1 MIMNWN
7 TFGRGMAVSAI
18 ALSVA
23 GIASAQVTTSSMRG
37 QVTNAEGSA
46 VPNATVV
53 ITHTPSG
60 TMTAAVTSANG
71 DFSARGLRVGGP
83 YTVEVTGGDFTP
95 VTVTDIYI
103 DLDQT
108 YPLNLTVS
116 GERKLETVVVTANQ
130 LQTGFSSE
138 GLTTSLG
145 LAALNEVVSIDRDI
159 TDAAELDPFASVNVQ
174 TGGAKELTIA
184 GANNRF
190 NTLTIDGVALNDR
203 FGLNANGYPTQRS
216 PISFDAIQSLSVESA
231 PFDTEYNGFTGGT
244 INAVT
249 KSGTNE
255 FHGSAFYFKTDD
267 SMAGSKSG
275 DLKVDRNFEEKTY
288 GGTLGGPIIK
298 DKLFFF
304 LSYDKYEEA
313 AALQRGPTGS
323 GAVNIEDVTP
333 GDISEIQDIMQTVYG
348 FDVGDFG
355 AGVPPVEDEKI
366 LGSIDW
372 NISNNHRAK
381 FTYIKTEGASIT
393 EQNGNNFLQGADL
406 AFPSSWYNNSESV
419 ESFIGHLYSD
429 WTPNFST
436 EVKIAK
442 TTQATGADSLNGAEF
457 FLGSVETS
465 TGTVI
470 AFGPDRFRHGNEL
483 DQEFLQ
489 YKVKAEYLLG
499 DHTLKAGFEREEVD
513 VDNLFAQNSEGTY
526 AFASI
531 DDLRNQ
537 IATDVSYANAITNDE
552 NDLRA
557 IWGYNYNSIYLQD
570 SWDIRNDLNLM
581 FGIRYD
587 YYQSEGKIRPNQNFQ
602 DRYGFSNT
610 NDIDGLDV
618 ILPRFAF
625 KWDAS
630 DDITVRGGLG
640 KFSGGSP
647 GVWVSNSYSNDG
659 VINGEVFDSGTIN
672 VPNTPEA
679 TSGNYIPQNLLD
691 QLANTSPDG
700 AVNALDNSFEIPS
713 TWKANLGVAVNVPG
727 NWLVTADVLYNKLE
741 NAPYWYDATCTAVSA
756 SPDDRP
762 VYSCGQGTINGV
774 TSSAPQAILVGSVDK
789 GNSLLWALSAS
800 NDWETPF
807 GDFDVFGSYTH
818 ADVNDI
824 GMGTSSTAT
833 SNYSDT
839 ARWSY
844 QNPRTGTS
852 NFEVEHQFKL
862 RLNWEKEFFRGYATQ
877 ASLFATRRS
886 GQPYTYTFNTNGRSD
901 VFGINESSA
910 DDAGATLYVPTGFDD
925 PLFSPDSFGG
935 DVGLQQDFFTYIAT
949 SELNDYKGKI
959 APRNGDN
966 SRWSTLVDLRLQ
978 QELPGAMKNHR
989 TKLFLDIENLGN
1001 LIDSNAGRVERTRY
1015 EYKRQVAAASIVN
1028 GQYVYGDPGRDGVWG
1043 TGDRDES
1050 TFSTSTNSEVLNQ
1063 SFWQIQIGVKYE
1075 F

>member
-1 MIMNWN
+1 MMNWN

-23 GIASAQVTTSSMRG
+23 GIASAQVTTSSIRG
-37 QVTNAEGSA
+37 QVSDADGGA
-46 VPNATVV
+46 VSGATVV

-60 TMTAAVTSANG
+60 TVSAAVSGANG
-71 DFSARGLRVGGP
+71 TFSSRGLRVGGP
-83 YTVEVTGGDFTP
+83 YTVEVTGADFTP
-95 VTVTDIYI
+95 VTVTDIFI
-103 DLDQT
+103 ALDQT

-116 GERKLETVVVTANQ
+116 GARTLDTVVVTGSQ
-130 LQTGFSSE
+130 LQSGFSSQ

-145 LAALNEVVSIDRDI
+145 LEALNEVVTIDRDI

-174 TGGAKELTIA
+174 SGGAKELTIA

-190 NTLTIDGVALNDR
+190 NSLTIDGVALNDR

-216 PISFDAIQSLSVESA
+216 PISFDAIQSLSVETA

-249 KSGTNE
+249 KSGANE

-267 SMAGSKSG
+267 SMAGSKIG
-275 DLKVDRNFEEKTY
+275 DRKVDRSFEEKTY
-288 GGTLGGPIIK
+288 GGTFGGPIIK

-313 AALQRGPTGS
+313 AALNRGPTGS

-333 GDISEIQDIMQTVYG
+333 ADVAEISDIMSTVYG

-355 AGVPPVEDEKI
+355 GGVPPVEDEKI

-372 NISNNHRAK
+372 NITNDHRAK

-406 AFPSSWYNNSESV
+406 AYPSSWYNNSEKL
-419 ESFIGHLYSD
+419 ESYIGHLYSD

-442 TTQATGADSLNGAEF
+442 TTQASGADSLNGAEF

-483 DQEFLQ
+483 DQEFMQ
-489 YKVKAEYLLG
+489 YKLKAEYLLG

-537 IATDVSYANAITNDE
+537 LAYRVSYANAITNDE

-557 IWGYNYNSIYLQD
+557 IWGYNYNSVYAQD
-570 SWDIRNDLNLM
+570 TWDIRDDLSLL
-581 FGIRYD
+581 FGLRYD
-587 YYQSEGKIRPNQNFQ
+587 YYESKGEIRENQNFI

-610 NDIDGLDV
+610 NDLDGLNV
-618 ILPRFAF
+618 FLPRFSF

-640 KFSGGSP
+640 KFSGGAPS
-647 GVWVSNSYSNDG
+647 VWVSNSYSNDG
-659 VINGEVFDSGTIN
+659 VINGEVFEGSSSGPSIIA
-672 VPNTPEA
+672 VPNTPDPD
-679 TSGNYIPQNLLD
+679 SGNYIPANLLD

-700 AVNALDNSFEIPS
+700 SVNALDNSFEIPS
-713 TWKANLGVAVNVPG
+713 TWKANLGVAVNAPG
-727 NWLVTADVLYNKLE
+727 NWLLTADVLYNKLE
-741 NAPYWYDATCTAVSA
+741 NAPYWYDATCGDPVSA
-756 SPDDRP
+756 APDGRP
-762 VYSCGQGTINGV
+762 VYSCGG
-774 TSSAPQAILVGSVDK
+774 APQAILVGSVDK
-789 GNSLLWALSAS
+789 GNSLLWAVTAS
-800 NDWETPF
+800 NDWETAI
-807 GDFDVFGSYTH
+807 GDIDLFTSYTH

-839 ARWSY
+839 ARYSY

-852 NFEVEHQFKL
+852 NFEVEHQFKM
-862 RLNWEKEFFRGYATQ
+862 RLNWEKEFFRDYATK

-886 GQPYTYTFNTNGRSD
+886 GQPYSYTFNTTGRND

-910 DDAGATLYVPTGFDD
+910 DDAGATFYVPSGFDD
-925 PLFSPDSFGG
+925 PLFSANSFGG
-935 DVGLQQDFFTYIAT
+935 DVNLQQDFFSYIAT
-949 SELNDYKGKI
+949 SELNEYKGGI

-966 SRWSTLVDLRLQ
+966 SRWSTIVDLRLQ

-989 TKLFLDIENLGN
+989 TFLFLDIENLGN
-1001 LIDSNAGRVERTRY
+1001 LIDSNAGRIERTRY
-1015 EYKRQVAAASIVN
+1015 EYKRLVSAATIEN
-1028 GQYVYGDPGRDGVWG
+1028 GQYVYGFPGLDGIWG

-1050 TFSTSTNSEVLNQ
+1050 TFSTSKNSEILNQ
-1063 SFWQIQIGVKYE
+1063 SLWQVQIGVKYE

>member
-1 MIMNWN
+1 MMNWN

-23 GIASAQVTTSSMRG
+23 GIASAQVTTSSIRG
-37 QVTNAEGSA
+37 QVSDADGGA
-46 VPNATVV
+46 VSGATVV

-60 TMTAAVTSANG
+60 TVSAAVSGANG
-71 DFSARGLRVGGP
+71 TFSSRGLRVGGP
-83 YTVEVTGGDFTP
+83 YTVEVTGADFTP
-95 VTVTDIYI
+95 VTVTDIFI
-103 DLDQT
+103 ALDQT

-116 GERKLETVVVTANQ
+116 GARTLDTVVVTGSQ
-130 LQTGFSSE
+130 LQSGFSSQ

-145 LAALNEVVSIDRDI
+145 LEALNEVVTIDRDI

-174 TGGAKELTIA
+174 SGGAKELTIA

-190 NTLTIDGVALNDR
+190 NSLTIDGVALNDR

-216 PISFDAIQSLSVESA
+216 PISFDAIQSLSVETA

-267 SMAGSKSG
+267 SMAGSKIG
-275 DLKVDRNFEEKTY
+275 DRKVDRSFEEKTY
-288 GGTLGGPIIK
+288 GGTFGGPIIK

-313 AALQRGPTGS
+313 AALNRGPTGS

-333 GDISEIQDIMQTVYG
+333 ADVAEISDIMSTVYG

-355 AGVPPVEDEKI
+355 GGVPPVEDEKI

-372 NISNNHRAK
+372 NISNDHRAK

-406 AFPSSWYNNSESV
+406 AYPSSWYNSSEKL
-419 ESFIGHLYSD
+419 ESYIGHLYSD

-483 DQEFLQ
+483 DQEFMQ
-489 YKVKAEYLLG
+489 YKLKAEYLLG

-531 DDLRNQ
+531 DDLRNR
-537 IATDVSYANAITNDE
+537 IATDVSYNNAITNDE

-557 IWGYNYNSIYLQD
+557 IWGYNYNSVYVQD
-570 SWDIRNDLNLM
+570 TWDIRNDLSLL
-581 FGIRYD
+581 FGLRYD
-587 YYQSEGKIRPNQNFQ
+587 YYESKGEIRENQNFIN
-602 DRYGFSNT
+602 RYGFSNT
-610 NDIDGLDV
+610 NDLDGLNV
-618 ILPRFAF
+618 ILPRVSF
-625 KWDAS
+625 KGDAN
-630 DDITVRGGLG
+630 DDVTVRGGIG
-640 KFSGGSP
+640 KFSGGAPS
-647 GVWVSNSYSNDG
+647 VWVSNSYSNDG
-659 VINGEVFDSGTIN
+659 VINGDVSDDGAIL
-672 VPNTPEA
+672 VPNTPDPV
-679 TSGNYIPQNLLD
+679 TGNYIPDYLQ
-691 QLANTSPDG
+691 QELANQTPDG
-700 AVNALDNSFEIPS
+700 SVNALDNSFEVPS
-713 TWKANLGVAVNVPG
+713 TWKANLGVAVNAPG
-727 NWLVTADVLYNKLE
+727 NWLLSADVLYNKLE
-741 NAPYWYDATCTAVSA
+741 NAPYWYDATCGDPVSA
-756 SPDDRP
+756 APDGRP
-762 VYSCGQGTINGV
+762 VYSCGG
-774 TSSAPQAILVGSVDK
+774 APQAILVGSVDK
-789 GNSLLWALSAS
+789 GNSLLWAVTAS
-800 NDWETPF
+800 NDWETAI
-807 GDFDVFGSYTH
+807 GDIDLFTSYTH

-839 ARWSY
+839 ARYSY

-852 NFEVEHQFKL
+852 NFEVEHQFKM
-862 RLNWEKEFFRGYATQ
+862 RLNWEKEFFRDYATK

-886 GQPYTYTFNTNGRSD
+886 GQPYSYTFNTTGRND

-910 DDAGATLYVPTGFDD
+910 DDAGATFYVPSGFDD
-925 PLFSPDSFGG
+925 PLFSANSFGG
-935 DVGLQQDFFTYIAT
+935 DVNLQQDFFSYIAT
-949 SELNDYKGKI
+949 SELNEYKGSI

-966 SRWSTLVDLRLQ
+966 SRWSTIVDLRLQ

-989 TKLFLDIENLGN
+989 TFLFLDIENLGN
-1001 LIDSNAGRVERTRY
+1001 LIDSNAGRIERTRY
-1015 EYKRQVAAASIVN
+1015 EYKRLVSAATIEN
-1028 GQYVYGDPGRDGVWG
+1028 GQYVYGFPGRDGIWG

-1050 TFSTSTNSEVLNQ
+1050 TFSTSKNSEILNQ
-1063 SFWQIQIGVKYE
+1063 SLWQVQIGVKYE

>member
-1 MIMNWN
+1 MMNWN

-23 GIASAQVTTSSMRG
+23 GIAAAQVTTSSIRG
-37 QVTNAEGSA
+37 QVSDADGGA
-46 VPNATVV
+46 VSGATVV
-53 ITHTPSG
+53 ITHVPSG
-60 TMTAAVTSANG
+60 TVSAAVSGTNG
-71 DFSARGLRVGGP
+71 TFSSRGLRVGGP
-83 YTVEVTGGDFTP
+83 YTVEVTGADFTP
-95 VTVTDIYI
+95 VTVTDIFI
-103 DLDQT
+103 ALDQT
-108 YPLNLTVS
+108 YPLNVTVS
-116 GERKLETVVVTANQ
+116 GARTLDTVVVTGSQ
-130 LQTGFSSE
+130 LQSGFSSQ

-145 LAALNEVVSIDRDI
+145 LEALNEVVTIDRDI

-174 TGGAKELTIA
+174 SSGAKELTIA

-216 PISFDAIQSLSVESA
+216 PISFDAIESLSVETA

-255 FHGSAFYFKTDD
+255 FHGSAFYYKTDD
-267 SMAGSKSG
+267 SMAGSKLG
-275 DLKVDRNFEEKTY
+275 DRKVDRSFEEETY
-288 GGTLGGPIIK
+288 GGTFGGPIIK

-304 LSYDKYEEA
+304 VSYDKYEEA
-313 AALQRGPTGS
+313 AALNRGPTGS

-333 GDISEIQDIMQTVYG
+333 ADIAEITDIMSTVYG
-348 FDVGDFG
+348 FDTGDFA

-372 NISNNHRAK
+372 NITNDHRAK
-381 FTYIKTEGASIT
+381 FTYIKTEGAAIN
-393 EQNGNNFLQGADL
+393 EQNGNNFVQGADL
-406 AFPSSWYNNSESV
+406 AYPSSWYSNSEKV
-419 ESFIGHLYSD
+419 ESYIGHLYSD

-436 EVKIAK
+436 EIKIAQ
-442 TTQATGADSLNGAEF
+442 TTQATGQDSLNGAEF

-483 DQEFLQ
+483 DQEFMQ
-489 YKVKAEYLLG
+489 YKLKAEYLLG

-526 AFASI
+526 AFDSI
-531 DDLRNQ
+531 DDLRNRN
-537 IATDVSYANAITNDE
+537 ASGVTYNNAITNDE

-557 IWGYNYNSIYLQD
+557 IWGYNFNSVYLQD
-570 SWDIRNDLNLM
+570 SWDIRSDLNLM
-581 FGIRYD
+581 FGVRYD
-587 YYQSEGKIRPNQNFQ
+587 YYESKGEIRENQNFI

-610 NDIDGLDV
+610 NDLDGLNV

-625 KWDAS
+625 KWDAN
-630 DDITVRGGLG
+630 DDVTVRGGIG

-647 GVWVSNSYSNDG
+647 SVWVSNSYSNDG
-659 VINGEVFDSGTIN
+659 VINGDVSDFGSVL
-672 VPNTPEA
+672 VPNTPDA
-679 TSGNYIPQNLLD
+679 TTGNYIPGYLLD
-691 QLANTSPDG
+691 ELANQVPDG
-700 AVNALDNSFEIPS
+700 SVNALDNSFEIPS
-713 TWKANLGVAVNVPG
+713 TWKANLGVAVNTPG

-741 NAPYWYDATCTAVSA
+741 NAPYWYDATCTPDSA
-756 SPDDRP
+756 SPDGRP
-762 VYSCGQGTINGV
+762 VYVCGG
-774 TSSAPQAILVGSVDK
+774 APQAILVGSVDK
-789 GNSLLWALSAS
+789 GNSLLWAVSAS
-800 NDWETPF
+800 NDWETPV
-807 GDFDVFGSYTH
+807 GDFDLFTSYTH

-839 ARWSY
+839 ARFSY

-862 RLNWEKEFFRGYATQ
+862 RLNWEKEFFRDYATK

-886 GQPYTYTFNTNGRSD
+886 GQPYSYTFNTTGRDD

-910 DDAGATLYVPTGFDD
+910 DDAGATFYVPTGFND
-925 PLFSPDSFGG
+925 PLFSADSFGG
-935 DVGLQQDFFTYIAT
+935 DVGIQQDFFTYIAT
-949 SELNDYKGKI
+949 SELNEYKGKI

-966 SRWSTLVDLRLQ
+966 SRWSTIVDLRLQ

-989 TKLFLDIENLGN
+989 TFLFLDIENLGN
-1001 LIDSNAGRVERTRY
+1001 LIDSNAGRIQRTRY
-1015 EYKRQVAAASIVN
+1015 EYERQVATATIEN
-1028 GQYVYGDPGRDGVWG
+1028 GQYVYGYPGRDGIWG
-1043 TGDRDES
+1043 TNDRDES
-1050 TFSTSTNSEVLNQ
+1050 TFSTSTNNEVLNQ
-1063 SFWQIQIGVKYE
+1063 SLWQVQIGVKYE

>member
-1 MIMNWN
+1 MVMNWN

-37 QVTNAEGSA
+37 QVTDAEGTA

-60 TMTAAVTSANG
+60 TMSAAVTSANG

-83 YTVEVTGGDFTP
+83 YTVEVSGGDFTP

-138 GLTTSLG
+138 GLTTTLG

-174 TGGAKELTIA
+174 SGGAKELSIA
-184 GANNRF
+184 GANSRF

-267 SMAGSKSG
+267 SMAGNRSADDTVS
-275 DLKVDRNFEEKTY
+275 RSFEEKTY
-288 GGTLGGPIIK
+288 GGTFGGPIIK

-333 GDISEIQDIMQTVYG
+333 SDISEIQDIMQSVYG

-372 NISNNHRAK
+372 NITNDHRAK
-381 FTYIKTEGASIT
+381 FTYIKTEGATII

-406 AFPSSWYNNSESV
+406 AFPSSWYNNSEKV

-436 EVKIAK
+436 ELKIAK

-457 FLGSVETS
+457 FLGSVVTS
-465 TGTVI
+465 TGTII

-489 YKVKAEYLLG
+489 YKLKAEYRMG
-499 DHTLKAGFEREEVD
+499 DHTFKAGIEREEVD

-537 IATDVSYANAITNDE
+537 IATRVSYANAITNDE

-557 IWGYNYNSIYLQD
+557 IWGYNYNSAYVQD
-570 SWDIRNDLNLM
+570 SWDIRDDLNLM
-581 FGIRYD
+581 FGVRYD
-587 YYQSEGKIRPNQNFQ
+587 YYQSEGSIRPNQNFF
-602 DRYGFSNT
+602 DRYGYYNT

-625 KWDAS
+625 KWNAN

-640 KFSGGSP
+640 RFSGGSP
-647 GVWVSNSYSNDG
+647 GVWISNSYSNDG
-659 VINGEVFDSGTIN
+659 VINGEVFGDGPIS
-672 VPNTPEA
+672 VPSTPDA
-679 TSGNYIPQNLLD
+679 TSGNYIPQDLLD

-700 AVNALDNSFEIPS
+700 SVNAIDDTFEIPS
-713 TWKANLGVAVNVPG
+713 TWKANLGVAVNMPG
-727 NWLVTADVLYNKLE
+727 DWLVTADVLYNKLE
-741 NAPYWYDATCTAVSA
+741 NAPYWYDATCGDAVSA
-756 SPDDRP
+756 SPDGRP
-762 VYSCGQGTINGV
+762 VYACTNGR
-774 TSSAPQAILVGSVDK
+774 SPNPPQAIIVGSVDK
-789 GNSLLWALSAS
+789 GNSLLWAVSAS
-800 NDWETPF
+800 NDWETPI
-807 GDFDVFGSYTH
+807 GDFDLFGSYTH

-839 ARWSY
+839 ARYSY

-862 RLNWEKEFFRGYATQ
+862 RLNWQKEFFRGYATQ

-886 GQPYTYTFNTNGRSD
+886 GQPYTYTFNTTGSAD

-910 DDAGATLYVPTGFDD
+910 DDAGATFYVPTGFDD

-935 DVGLQQDFFTYIAT
+935 NIDQQQAFFTYIAT

-959 APRNGDN
+959 APRNGNN

-978 QELPGAMKNHR
+978 QDLPGAMKNHR

-1001 LIDSNAGRVERTRY
+1001 LLDSNAGRVERVRY
-1015 EYKRQVAAASIVN
+1015 EYKQQVANAVIVN
-1028 GQYVYGDPGRDGVWG
+1028 NQYVYNNLD
-1043 TGDRDES
+1043 
-1050 TFSTSTNSEVLNQ
+1050 TSLNLETLNQ
-1063 SFWQIQIGVKYE
+1063 SFWQVQIGVKYE